1 MDSILTIIGHGTSWA
16 VVELVELAA
25 LAVVRVEE
33 HHNNLFIG

>member
-16 VVELVELAA
+16 VVELAA